1 MHDLQVIL
9 ITEHMS
15 SGSLKKFLRKTK
27 KNNRKIPLQS
37 WRRWCTQV
45 FSAENF
51 VAVMEALFSG
61 INRKIP
67 RTAVLTALHDI
78 RFSGV

>member
-1 MHDLQVIL
+1 VKLIMDVLHDLQVIL

-45 FSAENF
+45 FSSENF
-51 VAVMEALFSG
+51 AAVIEALYSG
-61 INRKIP
+61 I
-67 RTAVLTALHDI
+67 
-78 RFSGV
+78 